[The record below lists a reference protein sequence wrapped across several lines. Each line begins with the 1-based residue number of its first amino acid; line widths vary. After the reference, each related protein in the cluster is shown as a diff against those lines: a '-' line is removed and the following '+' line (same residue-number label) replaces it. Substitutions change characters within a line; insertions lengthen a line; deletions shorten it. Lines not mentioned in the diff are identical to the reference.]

1 MRRLYWVVGA
11 VLTVAALG
19 CAGASVRT
27 YTKPPTGERQYGKIK
42 KVAVLPFDS
51 VVEGD
56 QAKRIARDLFVQEL
70 LARGTFEA
78 VEEPRYVQDLMK
90 KLKLRNTEGLDREV
104 VRKIGEELQAQ
115 ALVVGDLLVFGQEEN
130 SEVVEFALQVNM
142 LDAETGDL
150 IWSGRTYARSST
162 TLGEIFGV
170 NQGPSPNDVAAKG
183 VARLVSRLD
192 AELRAARE
200 TEVQR
205 MLEAAKAQEITEE
218 EAGAAAGET
227 PAGAGAPVPPEEEKG
242 GEEILLKVKPK

>member
-1 MRRLYWVVGA
+1 MRRRYWTAGA
-11 VLTVAALG
+11 VLMAMVLG

-27 YTKPPTGERQYGKIK
+27 YTKPPTGKRQYGKIK

-56 QAKRIARDLFVQEL
+56 QAKRLARDLFVQEL

-115 ALVVGDLLVFGQEEN
+115 ALVLGDLLLFGQEEN
-130 SEVVEFALQVNM
+130 SEVVEFALQVNL

-150 IWSGRTYARSST
+150 IWAGRTYARAST
-162 TLGEIFGV
+162 TIGEILGV
-170 NQGPSPNDVAAKG
+170 NQGPSPSDVAAKG
-183 VARLVSRLD
+183 IARLVSQLD
-192 AELRAARE
+192 HEFRAARE
-200 TEVQR
+200 VEVQR
-205 MLEAAKAQEITEE
+205 MLEAAKAREMAAE
-218 EAGAAAGET
+218 EAAPAAE
-227 PAGAGAPVPPEEEKG
+227 APSEGGQAAPPPEEKG

>member
-1 MRRLYWVVGA
+1 MRRLYWAAGT
-11 VLTVAALG
+11 VLIVTALG
-19 CAGASVRT
+19 CAGTSVRT
-27 YTKPPTGERQYGKIK
+27 YARPSVGERQYGKIK

-56 QAKRIARDLFVQEL
+56 QPRRLARDLFVQEL

-115 ALVVGDLLVFGQEEN
+115 ALVLGDLLLFGQEEN
-130 SEVVEFALQVNM
+130 SEVVEFALQVNL

-150 IWSGRTYARSST
+150 IWAGRTYARAST
-162 TLGEIFGV
+162 TLGEILGV
-170 NQGPSPNDVAAKG
+170 NQGPSPSNVAAKG
-183 VARLVSRLD
+183 IAQLVARLDR
-192 AELRAARE
+192 EFRAARE
-200 TEVQR
+200 AEVQR
-205 MLEAAKAQEITEE
+205 LLEAAKVQEI
-218 EAGAAAGET
+218 AGEEGT
-227 PAGAGAPVPPEEEKG
+227 PAGAGPTPSEGGAPPPEEKG